1 MTVFIAPVSR
11 PGRGADA
18 DAEPGPPPWRGML
31 WVTWR
36 QHRALLI
43 TVAVVFCAAV
53 AGLLDAGLRIH
64 HDYAVLIACHPAASA
79 ACQGLSNFFN
89 STDWHQGL
97 YAHVAVQ
104 AAPVL
109 VAMFAGPPVVA
120 RELETRTHRYAW
132 TQGIGRLRW
141 AVAKLALLGSLLTIL
156 AFALSQLLTW
166 FFAPFMTT
174 QKLTVL
180 TPTVFDTSGL
190 SYAAWTLTAFCLGAF
205 LGTLLRRI
213 VAAMAA
219 TLGVYVGLAA
229 ATWFYLRDHYPV
241 RTFWP
246 MQLFEAGWLL
256 ALSAA
261 LIAATLWLVRRYAD

>member
-1 MTVFIAPVSR
+1 MTVLTTRASRLDRDARGESR
-11 PGRGADA
+11 PV
-18 DAEPGPPPWRGML
+18 PWPGML

-43 TVAVVFCAAV
+43 TVAVVCCAAV
-53 AGLLDAGLRIH
+53 AGLLAAGLRIH
-64 HDYAVLIACHPAASA
+64 HDYALVRACRPAGSP

-89 STDWHQGL
+89 TTDLHQG
-97 YAHVAVQ
+97 AIVHIAVQ

-120 RELETRTHRYAW
+120 RELETRTYRYAW
-132 TQGIGRLRW
+132 TQGIGRVRW
-141 AVAKLALLGSLLTIL
+141 TAVKLALLGSLLTIL
-156 AFALSQLLTW
+156 AFAVSQLLTW

-174 QKLTVL
+174 QQLTDL

-190 SYAAWTLTAFCLGAF
+190 SYPAWTLVAFCLGAF
-205 LGTLLRRI
+205 LGTLLRGTL
-213 VAAMAA
+213 AGMAA

-229 ATWFYLRDHYPV
+229 ATWFYLRDHYPAK
-241 RTFWP
+241 TFWP

-261 LIAATLWLVRRYAD
+261 LIAGTLWLVRRYAD